1 MTRDLTPQAKV
12 FQIGH
17 TAPCTYSLYVVYILY
32 MLCYIL
38 YTLCY
43 ILYTL
48 SSSDCMCTSLVPP
61 CLSAGILSTVAGL
74 ASALCPAAV
83 PWLAQQGGRSPWLGW
98 QSLMWV
104 TLAMAT
110 LQLIFTLATLTAGC
124 VHRRALARRRAE
136 ARGQVI
142 STGGQQASQ
151 HRHHQQRQVHV
162 QHGEGQ
168 RQGHGSGL
176 LPCPAP
182 MAPRPYGASGS
193 RCSGG
198 RGSPPG
204 GGLQAAG
211 AGHSTSTGAGSSG
224 SGGKPAQRQTA
235 AAVVICSGGGRSPLG
250 AVGGGR
256 GAAAGYG
263 HSPLSRPLLQVDLS

>member
-1 MTRDLTPQAKV
+1 MLSIRC
-12 FQIGH
+12 IH
-17 TAPCTYSLYVVYILY
+17 TLYMLCTCSLYVVY
-32 MLCYIL
+32 M
-38 YTLCY
+38 
-43 ILYTL
+43 LYTL

-61 CLSAGILSTVAGL
+61 RLSAGILSTVAGL

-124 VHRRALARRRAE
+124 AHRRALAHRRAE
-136 ARGQVI
+136 ARGEVT

-151 HRHHQQRQVHV
+151 HSHHQQQQQAHV
-162 QHGEGQ
+162 QRGEGQ

-211 AGHSTSTGAGSSG
+211 AGHSTSTGAGSRG
-224 SGGKPAQRQTA
+224 SGGKPAQRQPA

-250 AVGGGR
+250 AGGGGR

-263 HSPLSRPLLQVDLS
+263 HSPLSRPLLQVDLL